1 MALPPTGAT
10 FDSRPPNMAAALAE
24 QHWQRLLANYSEGRI
39 EIVGTLLFHLI
50 AFYVPCAVYASLDVL
65 FPAFSDSHKI
75 QPAPKQPTRSK
86 IRECLKVVLRNQL
99 LSSFL
104 HLGSVYLTS
113 GTRHHPFRFDAKL
126 PGMGEIALQF
136 VVCILLREVSFYYAH
151 RLLHI
156 PALYPKIHKFHHRF
170 TAPVALAAQYAH
182 PIEHV
187 FANILPISLPPQL
200 VHAHIVTFW
209 VFMSFVLFET
219 ATVHSGYDFFG
230 GAARKHDLHHEKSMI
245 YFGTIGLLD
254 WWHETD
260 KFKIRAD

>member
-1 MALPPTGAT
+1 VQPSTLALVIVAIT
-10 FDSRPPNMAAALAE
+10 FAE
-24 QHWQRLLANYSEGRI
+24 KHWHI
-39 EIVGTLLFHLI
+39 EIVGTLVFHLI
-50 AFYVPCAVYASLDVL
+50 AFYVPCGVYASLEVL
-65 FPAFSDSHKI
+65 FPAFSESHRI
-75 QPAPKQPTRSK
+75 QPAGKQPARSELW
-86 IRECLKVVLRNQL
+86 ECPKAVLRNQL
-99 LSSFL
+99 LSL
-104 HLGSVYLTS
+104 VLQLGSVYLTS

-126 PGMGEIALQF
+126 PGLGEVAFQF

-170 TAPVALAAQYAH
+170 TAPVALAAH
-182 PIEHV
+182 
-187 FANILPISLPPQL
+187 
-200 VHAHIVTFW
+200 
-209 VFMSFVLFET
+209 FVLFET

-230 GAARKHDLHHEKSMI
+230 RAARKHDLHHEKFMI